1 MNKYK
6 TYQKPEYTYSCT
18 NCDNEFSRGYPVEP
32 ETCYD
37 CGYIGSFEEY
47 VEYTDVIR
55 QFCPICKQYFSTS
68 DYLNDIFK
76 NDERARWLA
85 NMVMHYRHDHQ
96 TSWDKQFG
104 RYGDLYCQRIPNYDY
119 EEQKKLYNERAKRQ
133 IIRKATDF
141 LNDEGFTPEDFLK
154 LQNTTE
160 ETMKLARK
168 KLKETILV

>member
-18 NCDNEFSRGYPVEP
+18 NCDNEFSRDYPVEP

-37 CGYIGSFEEY
+37 CDYIGSFEEY
-47 VEYTDVIR
+47 VDYTDVIK
-55 QFCPICKQYFSTS
+55 QFCPICKQYFYTS

-76 NDERARWLA
+76 NDERA
-85 NMVMHYRHDHQ
+85 
-96 TSWDKQFG
+96 
-104 RYGDLYCQRIPNYDY
+104 
-119 EEQKKLYNERAKRQ
+119 KRQ

-141 LNDEGFTPEDFLK
+141 LLGEGFTPEDFLK
-154 LQNTTE
+154 LQHTTE

-168 KLKETILV
+168 KLNKVVSA